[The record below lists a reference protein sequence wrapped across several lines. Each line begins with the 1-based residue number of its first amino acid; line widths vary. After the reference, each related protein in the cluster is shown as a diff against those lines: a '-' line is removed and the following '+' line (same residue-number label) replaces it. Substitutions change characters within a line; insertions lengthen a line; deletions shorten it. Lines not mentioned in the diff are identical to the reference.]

1 MKTYR
6 LTITMTNGDQAS
18 CLGIY
23 SDGFNAVIAA
33 ITNTNIR
40 GTFVRLI
47 SHLSPD
53 CIVHL
58 SPI

>member
-6 LTITMTNGDQAS
+6 LTITMTNGDQTS

-33 ITNTNIR
+33 ITNFPNAMRISAR
-40 GTFVRLI
+40 RL
-47 SHLSPD
+47 P
-53 CIVHL
+53 
-58 SPI
+58 